1 VEVLANTGD
10 GRAERGGVHDEIPR
24 DVVHGR
30 LPGADLVEAERR
42 MAGDVRAVVARGAGA
57 VELAEVGEKAG
68 ALRGGRRGAVRAGG
82 GHRGPLWEDGP
93 RGGSPGPA
101 DRSELGEAGE
111 DAEALGDPIGGPED
125 LVARLGG
132 LVRGETDGVAGLGV
146 E

>member
-1 VEVLANTGD
+1 MGSGAQQGEDLLGEVARAGVVAVAAFVVRMARVRVEVLANTGD

-93 RGGSPGPA
+93 RG
-101 DRSELGEAGE
+101 
-111 DAEALGDPIGGPED
+111 
-125 LVARLGG
+125 
-132 LVRGETDGVAGLGV
+132 
-146 E
+146 